1 MLIDLRL
8 IFYLIAARL
17 VVDYSYFT
25 ILLPVF
31 SYRGFEGDLSS
42 YKSRFLFSLLFIVP
56 FIINVGTKKISHF
69 ATFMLLIGIF
79 LPVSSMFAFG
89 AINYSWFFLNLGFF
103 VFISIA
109 NKFLSEIKYSV
120 PFIDFPKIFKPLLY
134 SLFFVSLLLFIQF
147 YGLTFN
153 TSLLTFDSDLI
164 YQQRSIYKSFSE
176 PSGILSYLFS
186 FLNHVFLPT
195 LLAFSIIKKKY
206 ILTLSLSFVVIII
219 FSTSAMKSLP
229 IVMLLLFSIIF
240 IEKYFDRNTIYAYLN
255 FYSFGVFI
263 INIFYAIY
271 PKLLLIP
278 ALIIYRAIFVPAL
291 VGKYYYEFFQ
301 EHRYTYFLDSNII
314 SKITNKSYY
323 LDGLPYRVG
332 EVFFNKGLYANT
344 GLISDG
350 YSKLGVVG
358 VFLIALIFIIIMHF
372 IEFISKNK
380 NQIMIKAILIYPIL
394 FLINGSLITSFLTG
408 GFMISMVLIASYST
422 NLEDKN

>member
-1 MLIDLRL
+1 LIDLRL
-8 IFYLIAARL
+8 IFYLIVARL
-17 VVDYSYFT
+17 VVDYSYLT
-25 ILLPVF
+25 ILLPVY

-56 FIINVGTKKISHF
+56 FIINAGTKKISHF
-69 ATFMLLIGIF
+69 ATFILLIGIF

-89 AINYSWFFLNLGFF
+89 AINYNWFFLNLGFF

-109 NKFLSEIKYSV
+109 NKFLSEMEYRI

-134 SLFFVSLLLFIQF
+134 SLFFVSLILFIQF

-153 TSLLTFDSDLI
+153 VRLLTFDSDLI
-164 YQQRSIYKSFSE
+164 YQQRGVYKSFSE

-186 FLNHVFLPT
+186 FLTHVFLPT
-195 LLAFSIIKKKY
+195 LLAFSIVKKKY
-206 ILTLSLSFVVIII
+206 FQIFPIMFVVIII

-240 IEKYFDRNTIYAYLN
+240 IEKYFKRNTIYAYLN
-255 FYSFGVFI
+255 FYSLGIFI

-271 PKLLLIP
+271 PKFLLIP
-278 ALIIYRAIFVPAL
+278 ALIIYRAIFIPSL

-301 EHRYTYFLDSNII
+301 ENRYTYFLDSNII

-323 LDGLPYRVG
+323 LDGLPYRIG
-332 EVFFNKGLYANT
+332 EVYFNKGLYANT

-350 YSKLGVVG
+350 YSKLGVLG
-358 VFLIALIFIIIMHF
+358 VFLIALTFIIIMHF

-380 NQIMIKAILIYPIL
+380 NHIMVKAILIYPIL

-408 GFMISMVLIASYST
+408 GLMISIILIASYAT
-422 NLEDKN
+422 DLEDIK

>member
-8 IFYLIAARL
+8 IFYLIVARL
-17 VVDYSYFT
+17 VVDYSYLT
-25 ILLPVF
+25 ILLPVY

-56 FIINVGTKKISHF
+56 FIINAGTKKISHF
-69 ATFMLLIGIF
+69 ATFILLIGIF

-89 AINYSWFFLNLGFF
+89 AINYNWFFLNLGFF

-109 NKFLSEIKYSV
+109 NKFLSEMEYRI

-134 SLFFVSLLLFIQF
+134 SLFFVSLILFIQF

-153 TSLLTFDSDLI
+153 VRLLTFDSDLI
-164 YQQRSIYKSFSE
+164 YQQRGVYKSFSE

-186 FLNHVFLPT
+186 FLTHVFLPT
-195 LLAFSIIKKKY
+195 LLAFSIVKKKY
-206 ILTLSLSFVVIII
+206 FQIFPIMFVVIII

-240 IEKYFDRNTIYAYLN
+240 IEKYFKRNTIYAYLN
-255 FYSFGVFI
+255 FYSLGIFI

-271 PKLLLIP
+271 PKFLLIP
-278 ALIIYRAIFVPAL
+278 ALIIYRAIFIPSL

-301 EHRYTYFLDSNII
+301 ENRYTYFLDSNII

-323 LDGLPYRVG
+323 LDGLPYRIG
-332 EVFFNKGLYANT
+332 EVYFNKGLYANT

-350 YSKLGVVG
+350 YSKLGVLG
-358 VFLIALIFIIIMHF
+358 VFLIALTFIIIMHF

-380 NQIMIKAILIYPIL
+380 NHIMVKAILIYPIL

-408 GFMISMVLIASYST
+408 GLMISIILIASYAT
-422 NLEDKN
+422 DLEDIK

>member
-8 IFYLIAARL
+8 IFYLIVARL
-17 VVDYSYFT
+17 VVDYSYLT
-25 ILLPVF
+25 ILLPVY

-56 FIINVGTKKISHF
+56 FIINAGTKKISHF

-79 LPVSSMFAFG
+79 VPVSSMFAFG
-89 AINYSWFFLNLGFF
+89 AINYNWFFLNLGFF

-109 NKFLSEIKYSV
+109 NKFLSEMEYRI

-134 SLFFVSLLLFIQF
+134 SLFFVSLILFIQF

-153 TSLLTFDSDLI
+153 VRLLTFDSELI
-164 YQQRSIYKSFSE
+164 YQQRDIYKSFSE

-186 FLNHVFLPT
+186 FLTHVFLPT
-195 LLAFSIIKKKY
+195 LFAFSIIKKKY
-206 ILTLSLSFVVIII
+206 ILFLPLLFVVIAI

-240 IEKYFDRNTIYAYLN
+240 IEKYFKRNTIYAYLN
-255 FYSFGVFI
+255 FYSLGIFI

-271 PKLLLIP
+271 PKFLLIP
-278 ALIIYRAIFVPAL
+278 ALIIYRAIFIPSL

-301 EHRYTYFLDSNII
+301 ENRYTYFLDSNII

-323 LDGLPYRVG
+323 LDGLPYRIG
-332 EVFFNKGLYANT
+332 EVYFNKGLYANT

-350 YSKLGVVG
+350 YSKLGVLG
-358 VFLIALIFIIIMHF
+358 VFLIALTFIIIMHF

-380 NQIMIKAILIYPIL
+380 NHIMVKAILIYPIL

-408 GFMISMVLIASYST
+408 GLMISIILIASYAT
-422 NLEDKN
+422 DLEDIK